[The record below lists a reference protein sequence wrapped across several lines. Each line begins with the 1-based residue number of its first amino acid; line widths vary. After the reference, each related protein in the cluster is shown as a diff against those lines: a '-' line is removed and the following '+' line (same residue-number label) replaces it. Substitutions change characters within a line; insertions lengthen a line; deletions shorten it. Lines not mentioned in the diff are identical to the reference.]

1 MRRRFV
7 WQSPRCTRD
16 RSLARAY
23 SIADRRSP
31 PNRRRNGSHKVIWF
45 CRPRFHTRVAQ
56 FIAGSQEP
64 TSVKSLPQQP
74 GWSSTSWL
82 AALQSVGGPLRLVG
96 GRMANEAQTGGTA
109 LQGLGRRRTAMPPR
123 PVRARPATCWDG
135 TPATPIE
142 IMAQDLESAM
152 GVAERGHA
160 AFPGRAGRDR
170 RLSRGR
176 DTEAGGSPDQRVG
189 SSSCWRWSSAGST
202 RIASRL
208 RTYATVGVGGRASPR
223 GCIRSLPC
231 KHRCRRPIPSSCA
244 S

>member
-96 GRMANEAQTGGTA
+96 GRMANEAQTGGTGFA
-109 LQGLGRRRTAMPPR
+109 GPWAASNGSASKAGESSAGDVLGRNAGDSDRDHGAGSRER
-123 PVRARPATCWDG
+123 
-135 TPATPIE
+135 
-142 IMAQDLESAM
+142 M

-176 DTEAGGSPDQRVG
+176 DTEAGAARISGLGLRA
-189 SSSCWRWSSAGST
+189 AG
-202 RIASRL
+202 A
-208 RTYATVGVGGRASPR
+208 GRALARRASHPDR
-223 GCIRSLPC
+223 ERTLRSGVCIRSPAAL
-231 KHRCRRPIPSSCA
+231 
-244 S
+244 